1 MDRQLKSILGLVIL
15 AALGFVCG
23 VLVYSGLS
31 SGSIPENT
39 WVGPLYLGGRTR
51 SEAIELFEWLDGS
64 IRQREVL
71 LDVQGH
77 VYRVQSQDLNVRIN
91 MEEAKRLV
99 DEFVG
104 SHNLISRVLDSVRSA
119 ELDIHRPLPME
130 YDRNAMD
137 LLCEQLAAAIDRP
150 AINAR
155 YDITSQM
162 FIPETFG
169 IAVDR
174 AELVSALLSGFQQS
188 GPVIVALP
196 LKAVEPDVTLSLL
209 DRLGISTCISSYQ
222 TAFNLNDAPRSSNI
236 RLAAELIDSTI
247 LLPQQEFSFN
257 DRVGP
262 RTREAGFLEAK
273 EIVDNEYV
281 IGIGGGVCQVSSTL
295 YNAAL
300 LAQCEIIERRPHSR
314 ISSYIPAGRDATV
327 YYPVIDLRFLNTL
340 DRPIMISAQVEKNV
354 LYTAVLSNS
363 AERRRVEIVT
373 RTAATL
379 KPSVQRVEDASLPA
393 GTEVVDQEAE
403 DGFVIETYRR
413 VYANDGK
420 LLSEELLS
428 RDTYLPV
435 NRVIRVGTRM

>member
-51 SEAIELFEWLDGS
+51 SEAIELLKWLDGS

-119 ELDIHRPLPME
+119 ELDIHRPFQWS
-130 YDRNAMD
+130 DRDAMD

-162 FIPETFG
+162 FIPETLASQLTEQSLCPPCFP
-169 IAVDR
+169 
-174 AELVSALLSGFQQS
+174 GFS
-188 GPVIVALP
+188 
-196 LKAVEPDVTLSLL
+196 KAVL
-209 DRLGISTCISSYQ
+209 
-222 TAFNLNDAPRSSNI
+222 
-236 RLAAELIDSTI
+236 
-247 LLPQQEFSFN
+247 
-257 DRVGP
+257 
-262 RTREAGFLEAK
+262 
-273 EIVDNEYV
+273 
-281 IGIGGGVCQVSSTL
+281 
-295 YNAAL
+295 
-300 LAQCEIIERRPHSR
+300 
-314 ISSYIPAGRDATV
+314 
-327 YYPVIDLRFLNTL
+327 
-340 DRPIMISAQVEKNV
+340 
-354 LYTAVLSNS
+354 
-363 AERRRVEIVT
+363 
-373 RTAATL
+373 
-379 KPSVQRVEDASLPA
+379 
-393 GTEVVDQEAE
+393 
-403 DGFVIETYRR
+403 
-413 VYANDGK
+413 
-420 LLSEELLS
+420 
-428 RDTYLPV
+428 
-435 NRVIRVGTRM
+435 